1 MVHMC
6 KRIICPVASLHFF
19 QILIFGVNSGSKK
32 KKRPEITKNY
42 VCPSTPYL
50 SMHTSFDCVFL
61 LCKFKMMTSP
71 DVFFF
76 LKKKFWFCGLLGG
89 KGGGGEG
96 VKKAKNSP
104 KWQKILSH
112 FVSQELYL
120 IWLWFLVH
128 MGKMMISPA
137 NFIIFSKI
145 WFINKRQKEIMGC
158 APSFSHVCDFFVKL

>member
-32 KKRPEITKNY
+32 KKWPEITKNY

-76 LKKKFWFCGLLGG
+76 FKKKFWFCGLLGG
-89 KGGGGEG
+89 KGWGARG
-96 VKKAKNSP
+96 S
-104 KWQKILSH
+104 
-112 FVSQELYL
+112 
-120 IWLWFLVH
+120 
-128 MGKMMISPA
+128 
-137 NFIIFSKI
+137 
-145 WFINKRQKEIMGC
+145 KRQKIAQNDKKFCLTSYLRNCISYDCG
-158 APSFSHVCDFFVKL
+158 FWYTWVK